1 MLTPFHSLKG
11 NDKEGY
17 IRMERDKKKTTAV
30 FCHKLIY
37 PKKYF
42 LFYQKLLIHYQKK
55 TNNRLVR

>member
-1 MLTPFHSLKG
+1 
-11 NDKEGY
+11 
-17 IRMERDKKKTTAV
+17 MERDKKKTTAV